1 MAKQILATSTSLA
14 EEDEAGILAAC
25 QADPAAFTSLYHH
38 YVAAVYRYVYF
49 RVGNQVEA
57 EDLVSQVFLA
67 ALEGL
72 PNYNHR
78 GFFAAWL
85 FGIAR
90 RKVVDHYRRARPE
103 PLDGLAGAATVDPD
117 PLSQLIA
124 DEELT
129 HLSGVIARQPEADQE
144 LLRLRYA
151 AGLSFDQMAALLRR
165 SPAAVKMSLYRLLSR
180 LEKQLERESHGRET

>member
-14 EEDEAGILAAC
+14 EEDEADLLAAC

-78 GFFAAWL
+78 GYFAAWL

-90 RKVVDHYRRARPE
+90 RKVADHYRKPRAE
-103 PLDGLAGAATVDPD
+103 PLPGLAESAADEPD
-117 PLSQLIA
+117 PLSQIIA
-124 DEELT
+124 DEELRR
-129 HLSGVIARQPEADQE
+129 LSALITRQTPADQE

-151 AGLSFDQMAALLRR
+151 AGLSFEQIAAILRR
-165 SPAAVKMSLYRLLSR
+165 SPAAVKMSLYRLLNR
-180 LEKQLERESHGRET
+180 LGKQLEVT

>member
-14 EEDEAGILAAC
+14 EEDEADLLAAC
-25 QADPAAFTSLYHH
+25 QVDPAAFTSLYHY

-49 RVGNQVEA
+49 RLGNQVDA

-90 RKVVDHYRRARPE
+90 RKVADHYRKPRVD
-103 PLDGLAGAATVDPD
+103 PLHSLAESASADPD
-117 PLSQLIA
+117 PLSQIILG
-124 DEELT
+124 EELSA
-129 HLSGVIARQPEADQE
+129 LLALIARQPAADQE
-144 LLRLRYA
+144 MLRLRYA
-151 AGLSFDQMAALLRR
+151 AGLSFEQIAAILRR
-165 SPAAVKMSLYRLLSR
+165 SPAAVKMSLYRLLTR
-180 LEKQLERESHGRET
+180 LGKQLEHT